1 MIPSVATYSDEA
13 YRLDE
18 PLSMDEA
25 RKASRAAAEN
35 RRNAETNLEAAIR
48 EAADKERTYR
58 RELSIAI
65 VKAEGTAA
73 AREITARSD
82 AADAAYDRDVAAGMV
97 KVAEQRL
104 RGLEGERAMLRQLI
118 EWSKEEHMKVLLQ
131 GVPVDSSQREA
142 A

>member
-1 MIPSVATYSDEA
+1 MKPSVSTYSTEA

-18 PLSMDEA
+18 PLAMNEA
-25 RKASRAAAEN
+25 RTASRAAAEN
-35 RRNAETNLEAAIR
+35 RRNAESNYEAAIR

-58 RELSIAI
+58 RRLAIEI
-65 VKAEGTAA
+65 VKAEGTAT
-73 AREITARSD
+73 AREFVARSE
-82 AADAAYDRDVAAGMV
+82 AADTSYDRDVAAGMV

-131 GVPVDSSQREA
+131 GVPMERA